1 MIFGIPHKKIPNTGV
16 PIMPERAVD
25 LNLEIERIIAPAN
38 LSEIAYEAIKESLLK
53 MALSRLPDEGRL
65 DERELALRLGI
76 SRTPL
81 REAIHRLVSEGFLK
95 VVPRKGIYVV
105 KKSTREIVEILIV
118 RAALEGMA
126 ARLTTKYA
134 TEDDLRKMKE
144 IFSPFDPATVKDHT
158 LRYADANIRFHE
170 MVLQISQCGKLIELA
185 SNLFDHIRWIRFR
198 AAAFRER
205 HGDTLLEHLKI
216 IEAFEMRDA
225 DLAEKRM
232 KTHIENLAHYVEE
245 KGDDFLGT
253 I

>member
-1 MIFGIPHKKIPNTGV
+1 
-16 PIMPERAVD
+16 MPERAID
-25 LNLEIERIIAPAN
+25 LNLEIERITAPAN

-53 MALSRLPDEGRL
+53 MELYRPPNEGRL
-65 DERELALRLGI
+65 DERELAFRLGI

-95 VVPRKGIYVV
+95 VIPRKGIYLV

-126 ARLTTKYA
+126 ARLA
-134 TEDDLRKMKE
+134 TRYISEDDLRKMRA
-144 IFSPFDPATVKDHT
+144 IFSPFDPETVKGHS
-158 LRYADANIRFHE
+158 LKYSDANIRFHE
-170 MVLQISQCGKLIELA
+170 IVLQISQCGKLIELA

-216 IEAFEMRDA
+216 IEAMEMRDA

-232 KTHIENLAHYVEE
+232 RTHIENLAHYVEE
-245 KGDDFLGT
+245 KGEFFLDNIRSGGST
-253 I
+253 P